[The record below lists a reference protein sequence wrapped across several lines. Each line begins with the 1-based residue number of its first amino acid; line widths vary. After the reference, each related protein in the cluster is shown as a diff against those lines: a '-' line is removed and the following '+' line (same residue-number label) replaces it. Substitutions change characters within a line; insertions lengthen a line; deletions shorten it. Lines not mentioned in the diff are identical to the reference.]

1 MDYNV
6 MRKYATESTEARHY
20 IQYDQGE
27 DRWLCTLIL
36 QRGYRVR
43 YNYLLN
49 NTSKNTK

>member
-36 QRGYRVR
+36 QMGYRVKFKSSR
-43 YNYLLN
+43 
-49 NTSKNTK
+49 KNEEQNM